1 MKVATINGCE
11 IHLVKGDIT
20 EQDTDA
26 IVNAANSSLLGGGGV
41 DGAIHRKGGKRI
53 LQECKEIRRTR
64 WPDGMPTGNAV
75 ITAGGDLKARHVIHT
90 VGPIWGGGDRG
101 ESGLL
106 SDAYRSSLT
115 LAFGEGLRSIAFPSI
130 STGVYGY
137 PIEEASRV
145 ALTTIR
151 EFLEENRG
159 LEMVVIVFFSESDFQ
174 IGIETA
180 GTVF

>member
-20 EQDTDA
+20 EQ
-26 IVNAANSSLLGGGGV
+26 

>member
-20 EQDTDA
+20 EQNIDV

-64 WPDGMPTGNAV
+64 WPNGMPTGNAV
-75 ITAGGDLKARHVIHT
+75 ITTGGDLKARHVIHT

-101 ESGLL
+101 ESELL

-115 LAFGEGLRSIAFPSI
+115 LAFGERLRSIAFPSI

-137 PIEEASRV
+137 PIEKASRV

-151 EFLEENRG
+151 EFLKENRG

-174 IGIETA
+174 IGIEAA